1 MKVLPES
8 DLPLQKKEELIIPF
22 TCIMTEGEETER
34 TAYPDAIPFL
44 EALPEYDAETFF
56 TFNALCAVETALD
69 PYLKQHGYE
78 REESD
83 VGRYYLTLHCPIK
96 VKDYPIPHTRRLT
109 AEMFDLYE
117 NLTEFT
123 PDYTDQIAY
132 ATLIDGKIVSLAAE
146 NPNSTPSLCEI
157 YVETHP
163 DYQGQGFALENTAAL
178 CQEKL
183 KCGTEILY
191 RCAADHIV
199 SLHIAEKLGFTVCQR
214 FYCHNAYRMEGSL
227 CH

>member
-22 TCIMTEGEETER
+22 TCIETVGEGIER
-34 TAYPDAIPFL
+34 SAYPDAIPFL
-44 EALPEYDAETFF
+44 EALPDYDAEDFF
-56 TFNALCAVETALD
+56 TLDALCAVETALA
-69 PYLKQHGYE
+69 PYLNQHGYE
-78 REESD
+78 REAED
-83 VGRYYLTLHCPIK
+83 VGRYYLTLHRPTK
-96 VKDYPIPHTRRLT
+96 AKDYPTSHTLRLT
-109 AEMFDLYE
+109 AEMFELYE
-117 NLTEFT
+117 NLTEFA

-132 ATLIDGKIVSLAAE
+132 ATLIDKKIVSLAAE
-146 NPNSTPSLCEI
+146 NPNSTPTLCEI

-163 DYQGQGFALENTAAL
+163 DYQGRGFALENTAAL

-183 KCGTEILY
+183 QCGAEILY
-191 RCAADHIV
+191 RCAADHAV
-199 SLHIAEKLGFTVCQR
+199 SLHIAKKLGFTLCQR